1 MPFCKPNSQSA
12 LAAHFGIF
20 SACLIWGLMAPLA
33 KDAMISGIDSVSMVF
48 FRVLGGAAL
57 FWLSSLFLPREPVPL
72 RDRLLF
78 IPAAVFGLVCN
89 QCCFIVGLSITSPIN
104 ASIVTTSL
112 PIFAMLFAFFILK
125 EPLTAK
131 KCGGVALGCLG
142 AVTLIVTSASAAD
155 ARVGRVQGDLLV
167 LAAQCSYALFLSLFN
182 HLVRKYSVVT
192 VNKWMFLWGTLLIWP
207 FTGQHVAALEWRSVA
222 WQTWSETAYVVLFGT
237 YLGYILLIRAQRV
250 LRPTVVSVYNYVQ
263 PMVSVM
269 VSALMGLSVFKASQA
284 LAVLL
289 VFCGVWLVIT
299 SKSRAELER
308 EKLLNQEPAC
318 SRPAI

>member
-142 AVTLIVTSASAAD
+142 AVTLILTRSEER
-155 ARVGRVQGDLLV
+155 RVGKE
-167 LAAQCSYALFLSLFN
+167 C
-182 HLVRKYSVVT
+182 
-192 VNKWMFLWGTLLIWP
+192 
-207 FTGQHVAALEWRSVA
+207 RSR
-222 WQTWSETAYVVLFGT
+222 WSPYH
-237 YLGYILLIRAQRV
+237 
-250 LRPTVVSVYNYVQ
+250 
-263 PMVSVM
+263 
-269 VSALMGLSVFKASQA
+269 
-284 LAVLL
+284 
-289 VFCGVWLVIT
+289 
-299 SKSRAELER
+299 
-308 EKLLNQEPAC
+308 
-318 SRPAI
+318 